1 MLRQENQLSPRAR
14 RLAYEAQQD
23 SQKESGKP
31 SIYISSVKKDFMC
44 LCITVC
50 MCTMYMPSAEKD
62 HGSPG
67 AGVTDDFELFRLCA
81 GNQTQAFCKRSKWS

>member
-1 MLRQENQLSPRAR
+1 MLEHTYSPKLFGMLRQENQLSPRAR

-31 SIYISSVKKDFMC
+31 SIYISSVKKDFMR
-44 LCITVC
+44 LCVTVC

-62 HGSPG
+62 HGIFLMGS
-67 AGVTDDFELFRLCA
+67 
-81 GNQTQAFCKRSKWS
+81 

>member
-1 MLRQENQLSPRAR
+1 M
-14 RLAYEAQQD
+14 RLC
-23 SQKESGKP
+23 
-31 SIYISSVKKDFMC
+31 V
-44 LCITVC
+44 TVC

-67 AGVTDDFELFRLCA
+67 AGVTDDFELFGLCA